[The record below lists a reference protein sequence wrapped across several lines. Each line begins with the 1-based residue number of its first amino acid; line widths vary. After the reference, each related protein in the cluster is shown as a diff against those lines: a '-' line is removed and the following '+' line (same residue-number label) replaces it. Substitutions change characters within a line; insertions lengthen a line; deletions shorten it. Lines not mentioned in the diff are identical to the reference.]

1 MLRWDEPFE
10 VWSDASN
17 RAIGAV
23 LQQHGHP
30 VAFLSRKFNSAEKNY
45 SVFDKELLAVINA
58 LKHWKHFLY
67 GRDFTVRTDHQ
78 ALRWLQSMPSANWS
92 DRQARW
98 SHYFEQFGDV
108 IEYILGIANPVVDA
122 LSRKSRVSHLER
134 QSFLSIEGIGLED
147 MKNNCASSD

>member
-1 MLRWDEPFE
+1 MSDLLKGVKTRRQRVVLTEAATSAFEALKIAVTEAPCLLLASWDEPFE

-30 VAFLSRKFNSAEKNY
+30 VAFLSRKLNSAEKNY
-45 SVFDKELLAVINA
+45 SVYDKELLAVINA

-78 ALRWLQSMPSANWS
+78 AL
-92 DRQARW
+92 
-98 SHYFEQFGDV
+98 
-108 IEYILGIANPVVDA
+108 
-122 LSRKSRVSHLER
+122 K
-134 QSFLSIEGIGLED
+134 
-147 MKNNCASSD
+147 